1 VSPAQ
6 RHAGEGVAIL
16 AALYALYQEAN
27 IVAVGIF
34 NPAMF
39 SVDMLKENGLLGAED
54 ADLARD
60 QGSYVLTRQ
69 VNTLE
74 TEWARLQVLE
84 NQLLIMSKGALS
96 PAVRD
101 IAVGILSLLS
111 YTNIS
116 AVGLNFFGHYKMSSR
131 ADYHRVGDVF
141 APKTIWNDIFPT
153 ENHNTGMETLTV
165 VVQPA
170 RREENAVMGNV
181 KQITLQPSKLIPDG
195 LFLSCNDHYVVEAD
209 DQTKIGTA
217 ERVARLIETKWEPSW
232 QETNKLFNSLISKAL
247 GEESSC

>member
-1 VSPAQ
+1 MTYTAEIFGST
-6 RHAGEGVAIL
+6 
-16 AALYALYQEAN
+16 

-34 NPAMF
+34 NPATF

-69 VNTLE
+69 VSTLE
-74 TEWARLQVLE
+74 TEWVRLQVLE

-116 AVGLNFFGHYKMSSR
+116 AVGLGFFGHYKMSSR

-165 VVQPA
+165 TVQPA
-170 RREENAVMGNV
+170 RREENAAMRNV
-181 KQITLQPSKLIPDG
+181 KQITLQPSKLILDG
-195 LFLSCNDHYVVEAD
+195 LFLSCNDHVVEAD
-209 DQTKIGTA
+209 DHTEIGTA
-217 ERVARLIETKWEPSW
+217 ERVARLIGAKWEPSW
-232 QETNKLFNSLISKAL
+232 VEAVKLFESLISKAL
-247 GEESSC
+247 GEGSPC

>member
-1 VSPAQ
+1 MTYTAEIFGST
-6 RHAGEGVAIL
+6 
-16 AALYALYQEAN
+16 

-39 SVDMLKENGLLGAED
+39 SVDMLNENGLLGTED

-69 VNTLE
+69 MSTLE
-74 TEWARLQVLE
+74 TEWVRLQVLE
-84 NQLLIMSKGALS
+84 NQLFIMSKGALS

-116 AVGLNFFGHYKMSSR
+116 AVGLGFFGHYKMSSR

-165 VVQPA
+165 VVQPV
-170 RREENAVMGNV
+170 RRDETAVMGNV
-181 KQITLQPSKLIPDG
+181 KQITLQPSKLISDG
-195 LFLSCNDHYVVEAD
+195 LFLSCNDHHVVEAD
-209 DQTKIGTA
+209 DHTKTGTA

-232 QETNKLFNSLISKAL
+232 VEAVKLFESLISKAL
-247 GEESSC
+247 GEGSPC

>member
-1 VSPAQ
+1 MTYTAEIFGST
-6 RHAGEGVAIL
+6 
-16 AALYALYQEAN
+16 

-69 VNTLE
+69 VSTLE

-195 LFLSCNDHYVVEAD
+195 LFLSSNDHYVVEAD